1 MTKNIKDLIKNLGKK
16 AKKANAEMCQVTTDR
31 KNKTLSQLGKL
42 IWQDKEFIL
51 KENRKDL
58 MKADQNGLSASQKDR
73 LLLNEARIHDIIS
86 SLNMIA
92 KQNDPVGQVIDQWSR
107 PSGISIKK
115 VSTAIGVIA
124 IIYESRPN
132 VTIDAG
138 AICIK
143 SGNSAILRPGSDSF
157 YSSSSLH
164 QCIKKS
170 LLSCSLPKDLIQII
184 PVKDREAVSELLQMT
199 DYLDVVVPRGGK
211 DLVELVQ
218 KIAKVPVFSHLDGI
232 VHAYIHSDAKPDLTK
247 RVIINS
253 KLRRPGICGA
263 LECLLINQKYFL
275 RYGKSLLK
283 DLIDQGVEIRGDNAV
298 HLVPGTRLAREGD
311 WGKEYLDKILAVKI
325 VNGVE
330 EAISHIQKFG
340 SNHTDCILTED
351 DEVAKQFFS
360 QLDSAILMQNVST
373 QFADGGE
380 FGMGGEIG
388 IATGK
393 LHARGPIGAQQLTS
407 FKYIVQGEGI
417 IRK

>member
-1 MTKNIKDLIKNLGKK
+1 MTKDIKDLIKNLGKK
-16 AKKANAEMCQVTTDR
+16 AKKANTEMCHISIDM
-31 KNKTLSQLGKL
+31 KNKTLRQLGEL

-58 MKADQNGLSASQKDR
+58 IKADKNGLSSSKKDR
-73 LLLNEARIHDIIS
+73 LLLNEARLYDIIS
-86 SLNMIA
+86 SLSMIA
-92 KQNDPVGQVIDQWSR
+92 KQDDPIGKVIDQWTR

-115 VSTAIGVIA
+115 VSTPIGVIGV
-124 IIYESRPN
+124 IYESRPN

-138 AICIK
+138 ALCIK

-157 YSSSSLH
+157 YSSISLH
-164 QCIKKS
+164 ECIKKS
-170 LLSCSLPKDLIQII
+170 LLSCNLPEDLIQII
-184 PVKDREAVSELLQMT
+184 PTKDREAVSELLQMT

-218 KIAKVPVFSHLDGI
+218 NKAKVPVFSHLDGI

-263 LECLLINQKYFL
+263 LECLLINQRYFL
-275 RYGKSLLK
+275 RYGKLLIK
-283 DLIDQGVEIRGDNAV
+283 DLIDHGVEIRGDSAV
-298 HLVPGTRLAREGD
+298 HLVPGTRLAKEGD
-311 WGKEYLDKILAVKI
+311 WGKEFLDKILAVKI
-325 VNGVE
+325 VGGVD

-351 DEVAKQFFS
+351 NEVAKQFFS